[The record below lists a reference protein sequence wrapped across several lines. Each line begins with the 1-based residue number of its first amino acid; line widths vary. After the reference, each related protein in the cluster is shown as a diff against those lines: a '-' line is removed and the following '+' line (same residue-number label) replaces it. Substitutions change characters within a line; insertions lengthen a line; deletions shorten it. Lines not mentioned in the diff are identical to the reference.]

1 MPCMYNIVLQDF
13 QDSSRGI
20 GRGPSTGLDEDFSD
34 EEISHDFNDTS
45 LSDMYQKTKTP
56 STNILDR

>member
-1 MPCMYNIVLQDF
+1 MLQDF